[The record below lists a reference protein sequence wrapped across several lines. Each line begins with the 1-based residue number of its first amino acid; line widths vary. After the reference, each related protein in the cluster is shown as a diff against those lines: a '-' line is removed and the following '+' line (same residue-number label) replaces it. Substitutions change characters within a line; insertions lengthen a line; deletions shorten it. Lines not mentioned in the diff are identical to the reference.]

1 MDYKIRMEFDLL
13 ALTQD
18 EVIELKEGLKSLIQ
32 TNQTNSITYR
42 LRDSLEK
49 MLDLLEE

>member
-13 ALTQD
+13 ALTED
-18 EVIELKEGLKSLIQ
+18 EVIELKDGLNALVE
-32 TNQTNSITYR
+32 TNQEKSITIR

-49 MLDLLEE
+49 ILDIVEE